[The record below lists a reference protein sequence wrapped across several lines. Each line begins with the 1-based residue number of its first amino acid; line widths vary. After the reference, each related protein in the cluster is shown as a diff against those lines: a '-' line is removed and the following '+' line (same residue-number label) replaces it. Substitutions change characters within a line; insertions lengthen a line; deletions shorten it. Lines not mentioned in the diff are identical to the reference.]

1 MRSWARKKV
10 KAKLAA
16 LAGKL
21 QERPENAVTRD
32 GRGLIRWTPELVGFL
47 RENYRRLSLAELT
60 AAFNARFG
68 TAIPETTIRGTLR
81 NHRISS
87 GRTGRFNPGGTPW
100 NLGKSGYMGA
110 NETSFAPG
118 NMPHNKRRLWTE
130 RTTVDGYVEIS
141 VPERNPHTGAATRF
155 RLKHVWLWEGE
166 HGKVPPGHAVIFKD
180 GDRMNCVLD
189 NLMLVSRSEL
199 LSMNLHG
206 YREMPEEVK
215 PSVLALAKIEARAG
229 FRLRPG
235 RKRGE
240 EILEGSL

>member
-1 MRSWARKKV
+1 MRKWARKKV
-10 KAKLAA
+10 RDKLAA
-16 LAGKL
+16 LVANP
-21 QERPENAVTRD
+21 RVCPESPITRD
-32 GRGLIRWTPELVGFL
+32 SRGLIRWTPELIDFL
-47 RENYRRLSLAELT
+47 RDNYRLLSLAELT

-68 TAIPETTIRGTLR
+68 TNLPKSTIHGALK
-81 NHRISS
+81 NHRIQS
-87 GRTGRFNPGGTPW
+87 GRTGRFSQGESPW
-100 NLGKSGYMGA
+100 NKGKAGYMGA
-110 NETSFAPG
+110 NATSFRRG
-118 NMPHNKRRLWTE
+118 NMPNNKRRLWSE

-166 HGKVPPGHAVIFKD
+166 HGKVPPKHAVIFKD
-180 GDRMNCVLD
+180 GDRLNCVLD

-215 PSVLALAKIEARAG
+215 PSVLALAKIEAKAG

-240 EILEGSL
+240 EMVEGSR

>member
-1 MRSWARKKV
+1 MKV

-16 LAGKL
+16 LAGEL
-21 QERPENAVTRD
+21 QEQPPKVAAPSPGKFLYRPEHLD
-32 GRGLIRWTPELVGFL
+32 FL
-47 RENYRRLSLAELT
+47 REGFRQMPLADLVEVFNRHFGLDRSFNSIR
-60 AAFNARFG
+60 AAVK
-68 TAIPETTIRGTLR
+68 
-81 NHRISS
+81 NHRITS
-87 GRTGRFNPGGTPW
+87 GRTGQFKAGESPW
-100 NLGKSGYMGA
+100 NKGKTGYMGA
-110 NETSFAPG
+110 NETSFRRG
-118 NMPHNKRRLWTE
+118 NMPHTKRRLWSE
-130 RTTVDGYVEIS
+130 RVNVDGYIEIS

-180 GDRMNCVLD
+180 GDRMNCRLE

-215 PSVLALAKIEARAG
+215 PSVLALAKIEAKAG

-235 RKRGE
+235 AGRR
-240 EILEGSL
+240 